1 MLILVVFCFISVT
14 QSSASINAPSDEEQ
28 KMKIKNKLKKYLNRR
43 PSFTELE
50 DKGIIKG
57 LSFFFQICWIILN
70 CYIVPYIVYSN
81 PREFV
86 PKFGLKNV
94 DIVMTL

>member
-57 LSFFFQICWIILN
+57 LSFFFKSAGLFL
-70 CYIVPYIVYSN
+70 IVI
-81 PREFV
+81 
-86 PKFGLKNV
+86 
-94 DIVMTL
+94 